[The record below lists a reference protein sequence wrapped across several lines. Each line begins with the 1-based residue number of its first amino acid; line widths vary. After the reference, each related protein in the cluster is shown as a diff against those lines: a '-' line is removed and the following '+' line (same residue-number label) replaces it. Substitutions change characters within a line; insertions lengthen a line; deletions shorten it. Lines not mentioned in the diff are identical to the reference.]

1 MNPSTA
7 DWILKY
13 LNIFDEKDLLHP
25 FQNEEDFY
33 ISLRDTGF
41 IFGDSMSAI
50 PKKSL
55 GNLKLTKEEITK
67 INLFHA
73 LYFYFFQINENATD
87 DEAIK
92 SMLTFYH
99 DIEKGKVGFF
109 QKFSILNSPANNLEN
124 ILSTRLQESNALFR
138 KNTISLL
145 TYAFLYVDVLA
156 YKYWLL
162 DRDGAKLH
170 YSNLESIILNYC
182 FATLKS
188 KKKKS
193 KYDKLLVEVFEV
205 SPSYTL
211 EKDTADP
218 IKSLQKIK
226 SVIPLS
232 FQEKKY
238 IQDICCLTVWE
249 DFKMDD
255 TEYQYLLELTGT
267 LELENSLLE
276 DSLSALFVF
285 SQKYSEKILLFEY
298 SHPVKQFYKQSS
310 ATVKLLIL
318 RNKDRLIKEIRESGE
333 LMILLGQSTIRDL
346 STEEKSKVKE
356 QLLNVCKSIP
366 SLTIFLL
373 PGGSVLLPLLMKFI
387 PRLLPSAFQ
396 DNRIGPRNKSYPE
409 KEN

>member
-1 MNPSTA
+1 MFINEHEF
-7 DWILKY
+7 Y
-13 LNIFDEKDLLHP
+13 LT
-25 FQNEEDFY
+25 
-33 ISLRDTGF
+33 LRDTGF

-50 PKKSL
+50 PKRRL
-55 GNLKLTKEEITK
+55 GTLKLTKEELTK
-67 INLFHA
+67 INIFHA
-73 LYFYFFQINENATD
+73 FYFYFFQVNENATN

-92 SMLTFYH
+92 SMLTFYQ

-124 ILSTRLQESNALFR
+124 ILSTRIQESNALFR

-145 TYAFLYVDVLA
+145 TYAFLYVDVLT

-162 DRDGAKLH
+162 DKDGAKLH
-170 YSNLESIILNYC
+170 FSNLESIILNYC

-188 KKKKS
+188 KKKKT
-193 KYDKLLVEVFEV
+193 KYDKLLLEVFEV

-211 EKDTADP
+211 DKDSADP

-226 SVIPLS
+226 SAIPLS

-238 IQDICCLTVWE
+238 ILDICCLTVWE

-255 TEYQYLLELTGT
+255 TEYQYLLELTET
-267 LELENSLLE
+267 LQLDDTHFE

-285 SQKYSEKILLFEY
+285 SQKYPEKILLFEY

-310 ATVKLLIL
+310 STVKLLIL
-318 RNKDRLIKEIRESGE
+318 RNKDRLVKGIQESGE
-333 LMILLGQSTIRDL
+333 LMVLMGQSTIRDL
-346 STEEKSKVKE
+346 TTEEKSKVKE
-356 QLLNVCKSIP
+356 QLLDVCKSIP

-396 DNRIGPRNKSYPE
+396 DNRIGPRNKISSE
-409 KEN
+409 KED

>member
-13 LNIFDEKDLLHP
+13 LNLFDKKELLEG
-25 FQNEEDFY
+25 FQNDEGFY
-33 ISLRDTGF
+33 SALRSTGF
-41 IFGDSMSAI
+41 IYGDSMCAI
-50 PKKSL
+50 PKRAL
-55 GNLKLTKEEITK
+55 GNLKLTKEELTK

-73 LYFYFFQINENATD
+73 LYFYYFQVHPDATN

-92 SMLTFYH
+92 SMLTFYQ

-145 TYAFLYVDVLA
+145 TYAFLFMDVLA

-162 DRDGAKLH
+162 DKDGTKLH

-188 KKKKS
+188 KKQKS
-193 KYDKLLVEVFEV
+193 KYDKLLLEVFEV

-211 EKDTADP
+211 DKNSADP

-226 SVIPLS
+226 SVIPLN

-255 TEYQYLLELTGT
+255 TEYRYLLELTET
-267 LELENSLLE
+267 LLLDNSLLE

-285 SQKYSEKILLFEY
+285 SQKYPEKILLFEY

-333 LMILLGQSTIRDL
+333 LMVLLGQSTIRDL

-356 QLLNVCKSIP
+356 QLLDVCKSIP

-396 DNRIGPRNKSYPE
+396 DNRIGPRNRIFTD
-409 KEN
+409 KED